1 MTHWSAP
8 RSSPVQNRKSPEPL
22 NIALVAGEASG
33 DNLGASLMNALAA
46 RHPGSKFIGIGGDK
60 MREAGQESWIHSD
73 ELSVNG
79 IVEPLKRL
87 PSILRTLYDSRDRI
101 LAAGVDCFVGID
113 FNFFNLWLAGLLR
126 ARGVTTVHYVSPTV
140 WAWRTGR
147 LKKIRRSVDLMLTLY
162 PFETAIYEQQGIRA
176 AFVGHPRADLI
187 EPLDGESPEDTQR
200 KIETA
205 RREAAMDLGVD
216 PDILSIALLPGS
228 RGAEV
233 ASSGVDFLAAAGLL
247 QKRLGRPVQFLIPAA
262 NPRRLEQIESLLVSV
277 EANMRVLV
285 NDDALQSMAASHLV
299 LANGGTATLE
309 AMLLRKPMVMSYRLG
324 AATYALVSRMMKIE
338 HFALPNILAGRALV
352 PELIQN
358 AATPE
363 HLAAAVEAEL
373 TRDPNEMLSEFGRIH
388 SELRQDAGARAAD
401 AILALIR
408 PSLEAGASGQED
420 HVSL

>member
-1 MTHWSAP
+1 
-8 RSSPVQNRKSPEPL
+8 
-22 NIALVAGEASG
+22 
-33 DNLGASLMNALAA
+33 
-46 RHPGSKFIGIGGDK
+46 
-60 MREAGQESWIHSD
+60 
-73 ELSVNG
+73 
-79 IVEPLKRL
+79 
-87 PSILRTLYDSRDRI
+87 
-101 LAAGVDCFVGID
+101 
-113 FNFFNLWLAGLLR
+113 
-126 ARGVTTVHYVSPTV
+126 
-140 WAWRTGR
+140 
-147 LKKIRRSVDLMLTLY
+147 MLTLY

-324 AATYALVSRMMKIE
+324 AATYALVSRMMKI
-338 HFALPNILAGRALV
+338 
-352 PELIQN
+352 
-358 AATPE
+358 T
-363 HLAAAVEAEL
+363 
-373 TRDPNEMLSEFGRIH
+373 
-388 SELRQDAGARAAD
+388 
-401 AILALIR
+401 
-408 PSLEAGASGQED
+408 
-420 HVSL
+420 